1 MGQYHL
7 KLPKMGESVAEA
19 TVTKWLMEVGDTIQL
34 DDPIVEIATD
44 KVDTDVT
51 SEVEGILIEKCFAEN
66 EVVKVGETLVI
77 IEVKGEVATPTKEIL
92 EVKEVEPQIEED
104 IPTPQE
110 SVAELEQQIAQV
122 EETIKIKVADGK
134 RFYSPLVRNIA
145 KEEGIPIEELDQILG
160 TGKDQRL
167 TKKDLLSYLE
177 RRTSTPIQTPQKG
190 FTPPPVST
198 INSSA
203 VSGSGSDQFREMT
216 RMENLIANHMMSSLK
231 TSAHVQSF
239 IEVDVTHLWDWREGV
254 KDAFQKREN
263 DTTEIYGNKL
273 ILFVHHKVSRMRV
286 CLNFI

>member
-1 MGQYHL
+1 
-7 KLPKMGESVAEA
+7 MGESVAEA

-122 EETIKIKVADGK
+122 EETIKIKVGP
-134 RFYSPLVRNIA
+134 FY
-145 KEEGIPIEELDQILG
+145 K
-160 TGKDQRL
+160 
-167 TKKDLLSYLE
+167 
-177 RRTSTPIQTPQKG
+177 
-190 FTPPPVST
+190 
-198 INSSA
+198 
-203 VSGSGSDQFREMT
+203 
-216 RMENLIANHMMSSLK
+216 
-231 TSAHVQSF
+231 
-239 IEVDVTHLWDWREGV
+239 
-254 KDAFQKREN
+254 
-263 DTTEIYGNKL
+263 
-273 ILFVHHKVSRMRV
+273 
-286 CLNFI
+286 